1 MRKDNMDLDL
11 VSGLVTASSSGET
24 VRNKV
29 RHATAPKRNEEE
41 DNMLATGLDSL
52 LTVRE
57 LVTDKGE

>member
-1 MRKDNMDLDL
+1 MDLDL
-11 VSGLVTASSSGET
+11 VSGLVTAASSSGET

-29 RHATAPKRNEEE
+29 RQATAPKRNEEE